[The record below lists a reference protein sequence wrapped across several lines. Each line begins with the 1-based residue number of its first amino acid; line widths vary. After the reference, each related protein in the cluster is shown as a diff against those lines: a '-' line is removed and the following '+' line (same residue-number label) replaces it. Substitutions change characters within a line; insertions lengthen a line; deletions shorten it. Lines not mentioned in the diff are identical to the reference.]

1 MPRPNNAPTTPTRKD
16 IKHSEKNKNNN
27 NIQAARLIKNTSN
40 NSMLNSS
47 DDNLDANW
55 TQNINKRN
63 HSDSSEPKTP
73 DPTSNNRNYKKLFI
87 TANRYEVLTQTE
99 PANPIIPDSNEASC
113 ASPESNTVNQI
124 KPPPP
129 IFVKGII
136 NFSELCE
143 ALIEI
148 IGVDNFYCKSSS
160 DRLKIQTANPEAY
173 RSLVHF
179 LKEKNA
185 QFHTYQLKEDKPTR
199 VVIRNIHPS
208 TPTELI
214 KSELEHRL
222 FEVRQITNVLHKTT
236 KRPLPLFFVDLEPTE
251 QSNDIFQLS
260 SILHTKIKVEE
271 PYKPKVISQCLNC
284 QDYGHTRAYCGYPA
298 RCVRCSSNH
307 PSSECTKSRDTPAK
321 CVLCSGDHPANYRG
335 CSVYK
340 ELQRRKTPAVKSNF
354 LHDNIKLNVNNF
366 NVKASHPLPN
376 LPEKNITDPPKT
388 YAKATS
394 SHPSQSSPSAPSTD
408 LTSTISSF
416 VDELK
421 SLVNPLIALLTQVIT
436 SLLNKKNE

>member
-1 MPRPNNAPTTPTRKD
+1 MSTRKN
-16 IKHSEKNKNNN
+16 IKHAEKNKNNN

-40 NSMLNSS
+40 NSMMNST
-47 DDNLDANW
+47 DDNSDTNW

-63 HSDSSEPKTP
+63 HSDSSEPKSP
-73 DPTSNNRNYKKLFI
+73 DPTSNNKNYKKLFI
-87 TANRYEVLTQTE
+87 TANRYEVLTPTE

-113 ASPESNTVNQI
+113 SSPELNTCNQI
-124 KPPPP
+124 KLPPP

-148 IGVDNFYCKSSS
+148 IGVNNFYCKSSS
-160 DRLKIQTANPEAY
+160 DRLKIQTAIPEAY
-173 RSLVHF
+173 RFLVHF

-208 TPTELI
+208 TST
-214 KSELEHRL
+214 ELEHRL

-284 QDYGHTRAYCGYPA
+284 QDYGHTRTYCGYSA

-376 LPEKNITDPPKT
+376 LTEKNITDPPKT
-388 YAKATS
+388 YPKATS
-394 SHPSQSSPSAPSTD
+394 SHPSQSSPSSPSTD